1 MKQLVHTIEYEGST
15 FEYDANS
22 IKRWD
27 VQKALAAARKGQYPA
42 IEVYDALFMGHA
54 DEVAERLDNDATKV
68 DELASRI
75 ISAVGS
81 EDGSAKN

>member
-42 IEVYDALFMGHA
+42 IEVYDAIFMGHA

-68 DELASRI
+68 DELATRI